1 MTDMMRAFL
10 LCMTVLWGSLSAG
23 NATVTLPQYDMQE
36 VVVTAAESDWEEAL
50 QKVTKKLSHKVSP
63 KATTSVCCYTGFF
76 IQMVR
81 CNDHPVQLR
90 REYALLETSDPFL
103 KCTKFDGDY
112 KRIYLVLRKANSLF
126 FDADGGDTLDN
137 ISFNG
142 SGERGNFHD
151 SYDASRRYLFERM
164 RWLYLYAPCFSPE
177 RNFLFNLESF
187 DGRYYT
193 IGFSTKENKISSNNR
208 LYIEGSLVIDALNN
222 ALESMEIR
230 EAGTLYA
237 VFSTWKPKFYS
248 IERQAYREHW
258 TFDFTQDGIVQ
269 NAHVSI
275 QWLEQENPEKGGT
288 WGIVAPRPYA
298 YLYHLQLDEW
308 WTSENVKHIEDPN
321 FGQTVARCQLGFGI
335 PEHIAK
341 YSPVSIPFRTNR
353 YDSTFL
359 FPMHDDVQ
367 ELSLELDK
375 KVPLESQYNTTGQD
389 SDYGFVSFGNMPG
402 NLIIN
407 KIRGIE

>member
-1 MTDMMRAFL
+1 MMRAFL

-36 VVVTAAESDWEEAL
+36 VVVTAVESDWEDAL

-63 KATTSVCCYTGFF
+63 KAATSVYCHAGFF
-76 IQMVR
+76 TQVVR
-81 CNDHPVQLR
+81 CNNHPVQLR

-142 SGERGNFHD
+142 SGERGNFDD
-151 SYDASRRYLFERM
+151 SYDASRRYIFERM

-177 RNFLFNLESF
+177 RNFLFKFESF

-193 IGFSTKENKISSNNR
+193 IGFSTKEKKISSNNR

-222 ALESMEIR
+222 TLESMEIR
-230 EAGTLYA
+230 EAATLYA

-248 IERQAYREHW
+248 IERQTYRERW
-258 TFDFTQDGIVQ
+258 TFEFAQDGIIQ

-288 WGIVAPRPYA
+288 WGIFAPRPYA
-298 YLYHLQLDEW
+298 YLYQLQLDEW

-321 FGQTVARCQLGFGI
+321 FGQTVARCLLGFGI

-367 ELSLELDK
+367 ELALELDK
-375 KVPLESQYNTTGQD
+375 KVPLESQYNTTGLD
-389 SDYGFVSFGNMPG
+389 ADYGFVSFGNMPG
-402 NLIIN
+402 NYNLTIN